1 MRSFSPDPMAFSMLA
16 RLREPTSLFD
26 IPTLPGVQDPVSQ
39 AFCKT
44 FTKLVLNFLNSLS
57 PKASAARCGRLVNLP
72 MQVGSRVKR
81 CVSTERLR
89 NRPLRIVSNFP

>member
-16 RLREPTSLFD
+16 RLREPTSLFE
-26 IPTLPGVQDPVSQ
+26 IPTLPGVQDSVSQ
-39 AFCKT
+39 AFRKA
-44 FTKLVLNFLNSLS
+44 FTRLVLNSLNMLF

-81 CVSTERLR
+81 CVVTERFR
-89 NRPLRIVSNFP
+89 DRPLRIVSSFR